1 MSQKGSH
8 FPHAWQE
15 GSVEGAGYSSGLL
28 LILAVL
34 SKVHLEENLCGDS
47 ALNSGEMFSKFGT
60 KLTEYLGMFCI
71 IATKKNYVAPGTKY
85 LRILFKQMFTGC
97 WVIQII
103 VGSLLPGNLPYCC
116 FFL

>member
-34 SKVHLEENLCGDS
+34 SKVHLEDSLCGDC
-47 ALNSGEMFSKFGT
+47 ALNSGEMFSKFGS
-60 KLTEYLGMFCI
+60 KLS
-71 IATKKNYVAPGTKY
+71 
-85 LRILFKQMFTGC
+85 ILAC
-97 WVIQII
+97 
-103 VGSLLPGNLPYCC
+103 SA
-116 FFL
+116 